1 MREQLLEKG
10 VKIRMSHTPI
20 IPIFTYDT
28 IRTLKV
34 QKALYERGVYVN
46 ASIPPSTAPGEALL
60 RVSLMATHTKA
71 QVDEAVGIIAE
82 TMQEFPEA

>member
-1 MREQLLEKG
+1 
-10 VKIRMSHTPI
+10 MSETPI

-28 IRTLKV
+28 IRTLQV

-60 RVSLMATHTKA
+60 RVSLMATHTRA
-71 QVDEAVGIIAE
+71 QVDEAVEIIAE
-82 TMQEFPEA
+82 TLKDFPNEEKTV